1 MKLTEEQW
9 GLLSDLIPDPPVR
22 PDKRGRPWKD
32 KRAVLEGILWIL
44 RTGAPWADLPEKYPP
59 YQTCHRRFQ
68 QWAEDGTL
76 NKVIKQLARHLE
88 ETGKIKLKEC
98 FIDGTFVPA
107 KKGALGWGKPRG
119 ERGLKSWQLQTLMVF
134 LSPYAQKALNLMK

>member
-9 GLLSDLIPDPPVR
+9 GLLVDLVPEPPSR
-22 PDKRGRPWKD
+22 SDKRGRPWKD

-44 RTGAPWADLPEKYPP
+44 RTGVPWADLPKKYPP

-68 QWAEDGTL
+68 QWTSDGTL
-76 NKVIKQLARHLE
+76 AKVVKRLAQHLE

-107 KKGALGWGKPRG
+107 KKGAAELVKPG
-119 ERGLKSWQLQTLMVF
+119 AEKVLKSWQLQTLTVF
-134 LSPYAQKALNLMK
+134 LSPYAQKVLNLTK